1 MPLLLE
7 HRLTALLRA
16 LSIRHRLIASFVLL
30 SLLPLLVSGYI
41 SYAESSGE
49 IERRTRLFA
58 GEVVKQV
65 AKNVQLQMLEVET
78 ASEALVLSDGVQAAL
93 ARYAVDDA
101 AEKGRARAELTKILL
116 DSYGSFED
124 VSQKYFLD
132 KDNRILDP
140 QVLGQLGGALEQFAA
155 AAPPRRGRPHWG
167 ALDLWGGQKSIVMLR
182 QVYFK
187 SNNRLAGSLFLGVR
201 PLHFAGIF
209 DNVQLGEGS
218 DIFIL
223 DGRDGSV
230 VVQARERPNG
240 APLAAGL
247 LAELGASLR
256 HGQPGGFAAY
266 EDVAADGRG
275 RASYR
280 AAYAQIPR
288 TSWYVVST
296 LPNDSLLAQA
306 QSVRDKILLIGLLC
320 FVGALALAYL
330 IARSISAPLEKLA
343 ALMRAT
349 EGGNYS
355 LRMDYTGRDELAQLA
370 RKFNE
375 MAGNIGQ
382 AHEQLESRVAART
395 LELEL
400 ANEKL
405 ATLSMTDALTGIAN
419 RRRFDAVLEAELHRA
434 GRCGQPLA
442 LLMIDVDHFKSYNDF
457 YGHQDGDACLLR
469 VARLLH
475 GHARRAGDLA
485 ARYGGEEFVM
495 LAADTDL
502 ETAAALAEGIRLALE
517 QAGLPH
523 AESPIGCVSVSI
535 GVAVLLPDQRQS
547 GEMFIRTADKAMYR
561 AKQQGRNQVQ
571 LAGGRR
577 IAAA

>member
-1 MPLLLE
+1 MPLSLE

-41 SYAESSGE
+41 SYAESSRE

-58 GEVVKQV
+58 TEVVKQV

-223 DGRDGSV
+223 DGRDGSA

-240 APLAAGL
+240 APPAAGL

-330 IARSISAPLEKLA
+330 IARSISAPLERLA

-349 EGGNYS
+349 EGGNYG

-395 LELEL
+395 SELEL

-535 GVAVLLPDQRQS
+535 GVAVLLPDERQS
-547 GEMFIRTADKAMYR
+547 GEMFIRMADKAMYR